1 MRYQGIL
8 QRLSASEQLWRARD
22 VYPYLSSG
30 LILFGDTNSGLYA
43 LRDRLLAVE
52 LDSLSFNTAA
62 YFTQEGDH
70 LTTMVIRSSGTGS
83 APGLWFYY

>member
-1 MRYQGIL
+1 M
-8 QRLSASEQLWRARD
+8 SASEQHGRARD

-62 YFTQEGDH
+62 YFTQEGGH
-70 LTTMVIRSSGTGS
+70 LAMVVIRSSGTGG
-83 APGLWFYY
+83 APGLWLYY